1 MGGAGAAAALSV
13 PALLKAAPADVSPD
27 VIIIGAGI
35 FGAWTARRL
44 QEMGRR
50 VTLVDAWAPAHAR
63 ASSGGESRMT
73 RGAYGPDEVYTRMAW
88 DSLADW
94 TALSATAA
102 LPLFLETGAHVFFS
116 RPAPYFSDYIGR
128 ESSGVKGWV

>member
-73 RGAYGPDEVYTRMAW
+73 RGAYGPDEVYTRMARE
-88 DSLADW
+88 SHADW
-94 TALSATAA
+94 NAPPDTAA
-102 LPLFLETGAHVFFS
+102 
-116 RPAPYFSDYIGR
+116 RPAFSVPRYP
-128 ESSGVKGWV
+128 SLFPP